1 MQKIEINLPSGLYMS
16 DTWKLLRD
24 MREREGWYAAYDAK
38 IVANDNQLQREEIW
52 ISRGLGSRL
61 FHREADG
68 IFRRQRRIEDF
79 LKQIPSDVD
88 LADLPGGQAIP
99 GVAAIAAAVDCMC
112 EVKGVKV
119 PKATKILHKKRPN
132 LIPVFDSR
140 VGLYYAAR
148 LRNPKFD
155 IDVDDIPSLL
165 ESFRHDLLAVAGEV
179 RNLKR
184 ELHATNVRLTHTR
197 ILDHLI
203 WARLDQRNFE

>member
-1 MQKIEINLPSGLYMS
+1 VVVGEYSRTGV
-16 DTWKLLRD
+16 
-24 MREREGWYAAYDAK
+24 EWYTAYDAK
-38 IVANDNQLQREEIW
+38 VVANDNQLQREEIW

-61 FHREADG
+61 FHREADE
-68 IFRRQRRIEDF
+68 IFQKQQRIENF

-99 GVAAIAAAVDCMC
+99 GVEAIAAAVDCMC
-112 EVKGVKV
+112 EVKGVRV

-155 IDVDDIPSLL
+155 VDVDDIWSLL
-165 ESFRHDLLAVAGEV
+165 ESFHHDLVAVAGEV

-184 ELHATNVRLTHTR
+184 ELDAINVRLTNTR

-203 WARLDQRNFE
+203 WARLHERNFE

>member
-1 MQKIEINLPSGLYMS
+1 MAGL
-16 DTWKLLRD
+16 
-24 MREREGWYAAYDAK
+24 
-38 IVANDNQLQREEIW
+38 
-52 ISRGLGSRL
+52 
-61 FHREADG
+61 
-68 IFRRQRRIEDF
+68 RR
-79 LKQIPSDVD
+79 
-88 LADLPGGQAIP
+88 GQAIP
-99 GVAAIAAAVDCMC
+99 GLAAIAAAVDCMC

-155 IDVDDIPSLL
+155 LDADDISSLL
-165 ESFRHDLLAVAGEV
+165 ESFRQDLQAVTEEV

-184 ELHATNVRLTHTR
+184 ELDATNVRLTNIR